1 MENHN
6 DTSAERGGGSLER
19 VVSQPRRI
27 QLSRKKGYRKPDNAV
42 RVTRPGKWGNPYKVG
57 IHGDAETCVRLFEG
71 MMETE
76 LARSAKMRAAIEELR
91 GKDLG
96 CFCPLDA
103 PCHANVLLRLAND
116 RGEPP
121 V

>member
-1 MENHN
+1 M
-6 DTSAERGGGSLER
+6 
-19 VVSQPRRI
+19 VSQPRRI
-27 QLSRKKGYRKPDNAV
+27 QLSRRKGYRKPDSAV
-42 RVTRPGKWGNPYKVG
+42 RITRPGKWGNPYKVG

-76 LARSAKMRAAIEELR
+76 MARSEKMRAAIEELR

-103 PCHANVLLRLAND
+103 PCHGDVLLRLANKD
-116 RGEPP
+116 SATPKS
-121 V
+121 